1 MDALSRS
8 QCWNLPKNEINAH
21 NRYWRNLVKTQD
33 QNFLIQCLKGKQ
45 IDIDKYIIKNIPE
58 LAYQFCWEQMTD
70 NEQLQEKFRYRN
82 SKQNNQDHY
91 DGYTMLEEN

>member
-1 MDALSRS
+1 MGCFIMDALSRS

-45 IDIDKYIIKNIPE
+45 INIDKYI
-58 LAYQFCWEQMTD
+58 
-70 NEQLQEKFRYRN
+70 
-82 SKQNNQDHY
+82 KQNSADPMDLY
-91 DGYTMLEEN
+91 KLYVICSIL